1 MNQLIPI
8 TTTTIGGTEVNAVD
22 ARSLHAFLG
31 VKSRFNDWI
40 ANRISD
46 FGFVENKDYSIFTKN
61 LAKPNRGRPTT
72 EYILSLDMAKEL
84 SMVERTEKGKQA
96 RLYFIECERRAKEAA
111 VAAPKVPQT
120 LSEALRLAADIE
132 DQKLALEAKVREDA
146 PKVEFCDA
154 VIKAHGDMLIR
165 EAAKTLGVRPTFLFD
180 WLRSHDWITARNE
193 PYSERVKQNVLRPRV
208 SNFEHPEKGP
218 SITVTAHVTPKGLF
232 RIYQSLLDE
241 GLVSRNDQL
250 EMTFAE

>member
-8 TTTTIGGTEVNAVD
+8 TTASIGGAVVNAVD
-22 ARSLHAFLG
+22 ARILHTFLG
-31 VKSRFNDWI
+31 VKSEFRNWI
-40 ANRISD
+40 KNRIRD
-46 FGFVENKDYSIFTKN
+46 FGFVENEDFGTFGKN
-61 LAKPNRGRPTT
+61 LPNGGRSV
-72 EYILSLDMAKEL
+72 EYVITIGMAKEL
-84 SMVERTEKGKQA
+84 SMVERTPKGKEA

-208 SNFEHPEKGP
+208 SNFDHPERGP
-218 SITVTAHVTPKGLF
+218 SITVTAHVTPKGLY
-232 RIYQSLLDE
+232 RIYQSMLEE
-241 GLVSRNDQL
+241 GLLTRNDQL
-250 EMTFAE
+250 ELTFGV

>member
-1 MNQLIPI
+1 MNQLIPLTHAKI
-8 TTTTIGGTEVNAVD
+8 DGEETNAVNARD
-22 ARSLHAFLG
+22 LHTFLG
-31 VKSRFNDWI
+31 NRDRFTCWI
-40 ANRISD
+40 KDRID
-46 FGFVENKDYSIFTKN
+46 QFGFVENQDLSTFSENSEK
-61 LAKPNRGRPTT
+61 GRPRK
-72 EYILSLDMAKEL
+72 EYLISINMAKEL
-84 SMVERTEKGKQA
+84 AMVERTTKGKEA

-111 VAAPKVPQT
+111 AATPKIPQT

-180 WLRSHDWITARNE
+180 WLRSHEWITARNE

-218 SITVTAHVTPKGLF
+218 TVSVTAHVTPKDLF

-241 GLVSRNDQL
+241 GLVTRNDQL
-250 EMTFAE
+250 EMSFNA

>member
-1 MNQLIPI
+1 MNQLIPLTHAKI
-8 TTTTIGGTEVNAVD
+8 DGEETNAVNARD
-22 ARSLHAFLG
+22 LHTFLG
-31 VKSRFNDWI
+31 NRDRFTCWI
-40 ANRISD
+40 KDRID
-46 FGFVENKDYSIFTKN
+46 QFGFVENQDFSTFSENSEK
-61 LAKPNRGRPTT
+61 GRPRK
-72 EYILSLDMAKEL
+72 EYLISINMAKEL
-84 SMVERTEKGKQA
+84 AMVERTAKGKEA
-96 RLYFIECERRAKEAA
+96 RLYFIECEHRAKEAA
-111 VAAPKVPQT
+111 VATPKIPQT

-193 PYSERVKQNVLRPRV
+193 PYSERVKQKVLRPRV

-218 SITVTAHVTPKGLF
+218 TVSVTAHVTPKGLF

-241 GLVSRNDQL
+241 GLVTRNDQL
-250 EMTFAE
+250 EMSFNA

>member
-1 MNQLIPI
+1 MNQLIPLTQAKI
-8 TTTTIGGTEVNAVD
+8 DGEETNAVNARD
-22 ARSLHAFLG
+22 LHAFLG
-31 VKSRFNDWI
+31 NRDRFTSWI
-40 ANRISD
+40 KDRID
-46 FGFVENKDYSIFTKN
+46 QFGFVENQDFSTFSENSEK
-61 LAKPNRGRPTT
+61 GRPRK
-72 EYILSLDMAKEL
+72 EYLISISMAKEL
-84 SMVERTEKGKQA
+84 AMVERTPKGKEA

-208 SNFEHPEKGP
+208 SNFEHPERGP
-218 SITVTAHVTPKGLF
+218 SITVTAHVTPKGIF

>member
-1 MNQLIPI
+1 M
-8 TTTTIGGTEVNAVD
+8 
-22 ARSLHAFLG
+22 
-31 VKSRFNDWI
+31 
-40 ANRISD
+40 
-46 FGFVENKDYSIFTKN
+46 
-61 LAKPNRGRPTT
+61 
-72 EYILSLDMAKEL
+72 
-84 SMVERTEKGKQA
+84 
-96 RLYFIECERRAKEAA
+96 
-111 VAAPKVPQT
+111 
-120 LSEALRLAADIE
+120 RLAADIE

-146 PKVEFCDA
+146 PKVEFCNT

-193 PYSERVKQNVLRPRV
+193 PYSERVKQKVLRPRV

-241 GLVSRNDQL
+241 GLVTRNDQL
-250 EMTFAE
+250 EMSFNA

>member
-8 TTTTIGGTEVNAVD
+8 TTASIGGAEVNAVD
-22 ARSLHAFLG
+22 ARALHAFLG
-31 VKSRFNDWI
+31 VKSNFRDWI
-40 ANRISD
+40 RNRIED
-46 FGFVENKDYSIFTKN
+46 FGFVENQDFVSFAKN
-61 LAKPNRGRPTT
+61 LAKPNGGRPTA
-72 EYILSLDMAKEL
+72 EYALSLNMAKEL

-111 VAAPKVPQT
+111 AAAPQIPKT

>member
-1 MNQLIPI
+1 MNQLIPLTHTKI
-8 TTTTIGGTEVNAVD
+8 DGEETNAVNARD
-22 ARSLHAFLG
+22 LHTFLG
-31 VKSRFNDWI
+31 NRDRFTCWI
-40 ANRISD
+40 KDRID
-46 FGFVENKDYSIFTKN
+46 QFGFVENQDFSTFSENSEK
-61 LAKPNRGRPTT
+61 GRPRK
-72 EYILSLDMAKEL
+72 EYLISINMAKEL
-84 SMVERTEKGKQA
+84 AMVERTAKGKEA

-111 VAAPKVPQT
+111 AATPKIPQT

-146 PKVEFCDA
+146 PKVEFCNA

-193 PYSERVKQNVLRPRV
+193 PYSERVKQKVLRPRV

-241 GLVSRNDQL
+241 GLVTRNDQL
-250 EMTFAE
+250 EMSFNA

>member
-8 TTTTIGGTEVNAVD
+8 TTASIGGAEVNAVD
-22 ARSLHAFLG
+22 ARALHAF
-31 VKSRFNDWI
+31 
-40 ANRISD
+40 
-46 FGFVENKDYSIFTKN
+46 
-61 LAKPNRGRPTT
+61 
-72 EYILSLDMAKEL
+72 
-84 SMVERTEKGKQA
+84 
-96 RLYFIECERRAKEAA
+96 
-111 VAAPKVPQT
+111 
-120 LSEALRLAADIE
+120 
-132 DQKLALEAKVREDA
+132 
-146 PKVEFCDA
+146 
-154 VIKAHGDMLIR
+154 
-165 EAAKTLGVRPTFLFD
+165 LGVRPTFLFD

-218 SITVTAHVTPKGLF
+218 SIIFTAHVTPKGLF

>member
-1 MNQLIPI
+1 MNELIPI
-8 TTTTIGGTEVNAVD
+8 TTATIGGTEVNAVD
-22 ARSLHAFLG
+22 ARILHAFLD
-31 VKSRFNDWI
+31 VKTEFKDWI
-40 ANRISD
+40 ARRIRD
-46 FGFVENKDYSIFTKN
+46 FGFQEDSDFCSF
-61 LAKPNRGRPTT
+61 LSESFGGRPSKEFVVTV
-72 EYILSLDMAKEL
+72 SMAKEL
-84 SMVERTEKGKQA
+84 SMVERTPKGKQA
-96 RLYFIECERRAKEAA
+96 RLYFIDCERRAKEAA
-111 VAAPKVPQT
+111 IATLKIPQT

-180 WLRSHDWITARNE
+180 WLRSHEWITARNE
-193 PYSERVKQNVLRPRV
+193 PYSERVKQKVLRPRV

-218 SITVTAHVTPKGLF
+218 TVSVTAHVTPKGLF

-241 GLVSRNDQL
+241 GLVTRNDQL
-250 EMTFAE
+250 EMSFNA

>member
-1 MNQLIPI
+1 MLIFERKFRRSPQQGI
-8 TTTTIGGTEVNAVD
+8 RGYRVDGEGTFDGRAHPQGEAGPTL
-22 ARSLHAFLG
+22 LH
-31 VKSRFNDWI
+31 
-40 ANRISD
+40 
-46 FGFVENKDYSIFTKN
+46 
-61 LAKPNRGRPTT
+61 
-72 EYILSLDMAKEL
+72 
-84 SMVERTEKGKQA
+84 
-96 RLYFIECERRAKEAA
+96 RLRAPAKEAA
-111 VAAPKVPQT
+111 TVTPKIPQT

-132 DQKLALEAKVREDA
+132 DQKLVLEAKVREDA

-218 SITVTAHVTPKGLF
+218 TVSVTAHVTPKGLF
-232 RIYQSLLDE
+232 RIYRSLLDE
-241 GLVSRNDQL
+241 GLVTRNDQL
-250 EMTFAE
+250 EMSFNA